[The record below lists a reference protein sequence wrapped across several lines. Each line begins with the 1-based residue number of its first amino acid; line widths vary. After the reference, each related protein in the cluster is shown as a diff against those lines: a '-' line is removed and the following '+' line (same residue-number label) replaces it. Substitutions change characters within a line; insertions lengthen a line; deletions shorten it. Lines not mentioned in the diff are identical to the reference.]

1 MAGLLVFL
9 KPNLALCA
17 IILQFYQDLY
27 PHEKYL
33 PGKRSHQQGDILYF
47 SILNQN
53 NAITKVAH
61 KNISQ
66 GCNKVRRS

>member
-33 PGKRSHQQGDILYF
+33 PGKCSHQQGDILYC
-47 SILNQN
+47 SILN
-53 NAITKVAH
+53 
-61 KNISQ
+61 
-66 GCNKVRRS
+66 